1 MQIKLYTI
9 CQYYASVA
17 STKLF
22 IHATRY
28 MLHVCMK
35 RVTCIHI
42 IDLQRPLYGAINFNQ
57 DRLSP
62 TSKYFFRDCQTLFSD
77 DVSKQQSNLFTI
89 HFICQTPHEV
99 YQSDKT
105 L

>member
-1 MQIKLYTI
+1 
-9 CQYYASVA
+9 
-17 STKLF
+17 
-22 IHATRY
+22 

-62 TSKYFFRDCQTLFSD
+62 TSKYFVSDCQALSTG
-77 DVSKQQSNLFTI
+77 VSEQQSISLQYVLYAKHLLKHIKVTE
-89 HFICQTPHEV
+89 H
-99 YQSDKT
+99 DK
-105 L
+105 

>member
-62 TSKYFFRDCQTLFSD
+62 TSKYFVSDCQTLSTG
-77 DVSKQQSNLFTI
+77 VSEQQSNLFTI
-89 HFICQTPHEV
+89 RFICQTPLEA
-99 YQSDKT
+99 YQSDRA
-105 L
+105 